1 MPNKQRIDD
10 LKGYIEFMAQS
21 LERLEKR
28 YQGVRPSWVSA
39 DLAVDGASLARAR
52 KELAELMNSEEDK
65 VEKCFICDTPT
76 PDGGIEGCCHSCW
89 EYDRTLPPHPTTDNQ
104 KGLEADNET

>member
-1 MPNKQRIDD
+1 MSNKQKIED
-10 LKGYIEFMAQS
+10 LTGYIEFMAQS

-52 KELAELMNSEEDK
+52 QELAE
-65 VEKCFICDTPT
+65 
-76 PDGGIEGCCHSCW
+76 
-89 EYDRTLPPHPTTDNQ
+89 
-104 KGLEADNET
+104 LEADNET